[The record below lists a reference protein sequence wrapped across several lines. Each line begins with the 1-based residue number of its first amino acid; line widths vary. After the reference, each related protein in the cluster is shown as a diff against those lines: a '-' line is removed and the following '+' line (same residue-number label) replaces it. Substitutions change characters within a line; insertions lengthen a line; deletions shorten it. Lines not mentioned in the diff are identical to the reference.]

1 MSEKNKEFQLVL
13 AKKLVQAL
21 ESNNEVEADEILDE
35 IAGLRQSTLFQG
47 VGQLTRQLHD
57 SLVGFSSDSKLVE
70 LTSSDI
76 PDAKERL
83 HYVITMTEQ
92 AANQTLGVVEGLLPL
107 SKGLTEQSEALSD
120 KWDRFLSKDMPFHE
134 FKSMSTDITT
144 YFSQTKKD
152 LNLVQG
158 GLTDILMAQSF
169 QDITGQIIKRVISL
183 VEELETNMVALIKLA
198 GGTMKPKGAA
208 SIEPELPGPIV
219 PGVDDKS
226 NDVATKQDDVD
237 DLLSSLG
244 F

>member
-13 AKKLVQAL
+13 ARKLVQAL
-21 ESNNEVEADEILDE
+21 ENNNEAEADEILDE

-47 VGQLTRQLHD
+47 IGQLTRQLHD
-57 SLVGFSSDSKLVE
+57 TLVGFSSDAKLVE

-92 AANQTLGVVEGLLPL
+92 AANQTLEVVEGLLPL
-107 SKGLTEQSEALSD
+107 SKDLNEQSATLSD

-152 LNLVQG
+152 LNLVQS

-169 QDITGQIIKRVISL
+169 QDITGQIIKRVIAL
-183 VEELETNMVALIKLA
+183 VEELEENMVALVKLA
-198 GGTMKPKGAA
+198 GGTIESSGSAA
-208 SIEPELPGPIV
+208 HEPELPGPVV

-226 NDVATKQDDVD
+226 NDVAKKQDDVD